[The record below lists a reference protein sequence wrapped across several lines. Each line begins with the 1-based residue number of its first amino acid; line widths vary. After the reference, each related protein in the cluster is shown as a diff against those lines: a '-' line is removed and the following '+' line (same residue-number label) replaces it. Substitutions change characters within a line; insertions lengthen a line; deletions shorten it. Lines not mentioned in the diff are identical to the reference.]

1 MQPDTSTF
9 TNAATRHQPT
19 PNSTT
24 CAEWPSESAAVFDP
38 QLHSLRAST
47 YESFGDDAPDGAH
60 LLRRCQVKPHGTLSR
75 YVKVETDARAQ

>member
-24 CAEWPSESAAVFDP
+24 CAEWPSESAAVFNP
-38 QLHSLRAST
+38 QLHSLYLCLRISANVT
-47 YESFGDDAPDGAH
+47 GHFGG
-60 LLRRCQVKPHGTLSR
+60 S
-75 YVKVETDARAQ
+75 